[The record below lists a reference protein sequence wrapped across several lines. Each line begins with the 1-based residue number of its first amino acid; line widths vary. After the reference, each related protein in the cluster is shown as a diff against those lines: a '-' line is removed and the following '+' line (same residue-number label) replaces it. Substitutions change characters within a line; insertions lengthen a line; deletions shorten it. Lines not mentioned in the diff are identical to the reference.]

1 MNQTE
6 KEKLRNMR
14 HAAAHLLAFAV
25 QKLFAGDVKL
35 GVGFV
40 LEEGFYYDFLLPR
53 SLKPEDLTAIEKEFL
68 AVLKDSRNLQL
79 KQVSSSGA
87 ERLFADQPFK
97 LEVLKDF
104 LNGSADEFGN
114 WQESPKRDV
123 VSIVELDS
131 QADLCDSLAVDSLE
145 IAPEAAKLLSF
156 SSAYW
161 RGDNK
166 NASMQRIYGTIW
178 PNKDQLDSFLARMEE
193 AKKRDHRKIGKAQE
207 LFLISSEV
215 GPGLPLW
222 LPKGAIIRR
231 EVENFVYEEQLK
243 RGYRFVYTPHVGRK
257 SLWETSGHW
266 NLYKDKMFAPM
277 AMEDGDYL
285 VKPMSCPMHMMMF
298 RSAQRSYKDLPI
310 RLAETATVYRREQTG
325 ELSGLVRVRS
335 ITQDDAHIFLRPDQ
349 LRQEFSLVLDHA
361 LYELGVFDFKDFE
374 MWVSVRDPRNKQKYL
389 GSDAMWDEA
398 ESSIVDALK
407 EKGLPFTRAEGEAK
421 FYGPALDVMLKD
433 SIGRQWQGTTL
444 QVDFM
449 LPERFGLEYV
459 DEDNGRKRPVVLHRA
474 LLGSME
480 RFIGILIEHY
490 AGSFPVWL
498 APTQVVVIPVSDK
511 FVSYGNK
518 VVEQLSV
525 HGVRAELDNRN
536 ERMQYRIREAAAQ
549 KIPYVVVVGDRES
562 SSDSVSV
569 RKRGSNEAISMKLIE
584 FVEFVRDLIKS
595 KKNLV

>member
-1 MNQTE
+1 MNHAE

-14 HAAAHLLAFAV
+14 HVAVHLLAFAV
-25 QKLFAGDVKL
+25 SKYFSGDAKL
-35 GVGFV
+35 GAGQV

-53 SLKPEDLTAIEKEFL
+53 TLKPEDLSAIEKEFL
-68 AVLKDSRNLQL
+68 AVLKNSKALNL
-79 KQVSSSGA
+79 KQFPA
-87 ERLFADQPFK
+87 EEAEHLFADQPFK
-97 LEVLKDF
+97 LEILKDF
-104 LNGSADEFGN
+104 IIGSVDEFGN
-114 WQESPKRDV
+114 WQEGSRRDTVSV
-123 VSIVELDS
+123 VEFNS
-131 QADLCDSLAVDSLE
+131 QVDLCDNPTVDS
-145 IAPEAAKLLSF
+145 IHIVPEAAKLLSF

-161 RGDNK
+161 RGDSK
-166 NASMQRIYGTIW
+166 NPSMQRIYGTIW
-178 PNKDQLDSFLARMEE
+178 PDKNQLDSFLARMEE

-207 LFLISSEV
+207 LFLISPEV

-231 EVENFVYEEQLK
+231 EVEEFVYREQVK
-243 RGYRFVYTPHVGRK
+243 RGYQFVYTPHVGRK
-257 SLWETSGHW
+257 ALWETSGHW

-277 AMEDGDYL
+277 NMEDGDYL

-349 LRQEFSLVLDHA
+349 LRQEFALVLDQA

-389 GSDAMWDEA
+389 GSDDMWDQA
-398 ESSIVDALK
+398 ESSIVHALQ
-407 EKGLPFTRAEGEAK
+407 EKGLSFTRAEGEAK

-433 SIGRQWQGTTL
+433 SIGRQWQCTTI

-449 LPERFGLEYV
+449 LPERFDLEYV
-459 DEDNGRKRPVVLHRA
+459 DEDNKAKRPVVLHRA

-490 AGSFPVWL
+490 AGIFPVWL
-498 APTQVVVIPVSDK
+498 APTQVVVIPLSDK
-511 FVSYGNK
+511 FASYGNK

-525 HGVRAELDNRN
+525 NGVRVEMDNRS
-536 ERMQYRIREAAAQ
+536 ERMQYRIREAVTQ
-549 KIPYVVVVGDRES
+549 KVPYVVVVGDRES

-569 RKRGSNEAISMKLIE
+569 RKRGSNEAESMKLTD
-584 FVEFVRDLIKS
+584 FVGLVRDSINS
-595 KKNLV
+595 KKNL

>member
-1 MNQTE
+1 
-6 KEKLRNMR
+6 
-14 HAAAHLLAFAV
+14 
-25 QKLFAGDVKL
+25 
-35 GVGFV
+35 
-40 LEEGFYYDFLLPR
+40 
-53 SLKPEDLTAIEKEFL
+53 
-68 AVLKDSRNLQL
+68 
-79 KQVSSSGA
+79 
-87 ERLFADQPFK
+87 
-97 LEVLKDF
+97 
-104 LNGSADEFGN
+104 
-114 WQESPKRDV
+114 
-123 VSIVELDS
+123 
-131 QADLCDSLAVDSLE
+131 
-145 IAPEAAKLLSF
+145 
-156 SSAYW
+156 
-161 RGDNK
+161 
-166 NASMQRIYGTIW
+166 
-178 PNKDQLDSFLARMEE
+178 
-193 AKKRDHRKIGKAQE
+193 
-207 LFLISSEV
+207 LISSEV